1 MIRTLIKSKAATI
14 SILFPVAVCVL
25 LLCTSC
31 TRSANENG
39 ARVLAKVNGEPVNL
53 DEFAMNLKQLRAEHD
68 KISQDNPKVLKQLK
82 GRALNEVIVMTMLR
96 QEAAK
101 RQIRIAP
108 AEVEGRLANW
118 KEGYPPGG
126 FEEMLR
132 KQNTT
137 EEYLK
142 KRIADQLLIE
152 KVTEALFSNE
162 TLVSDEEM
170 KSYYSEHQDEFFRPV
185 RVHAFQIVVP
195 TKGEAEKIRAEILSS
210 QMTFESAARKY
221 SLSPDAARGGD
232 LGFFARNEKIAAF
245 NAAFSLVVGTLSQ
258 PVQSSYGVHL
268 LKVVEKEPSKKLA
281 LTEARDE
288 IIKALKRA
296 KEVKVYKE
304 WVTKLL
310 KDGEIY
316 KNVAVFDTFS

>member
-1 MIRTLIKSKAATI
+1 MKALSLLLFRSAGLVVVTTI
-14 SILFPVAVCVL
+14 
-25 LLCTSC
+25 LCTSC

-39 ARVLAKVNGEPVNL
+39 SQVLAKVNGEPINVE
-53 DEFAMNLKQLRAEHD
+53 EFHVNLKQLRAEHD
-68 KISQDNPKVLKQLK
+68 KISQGNPKVLKQLK
-82 GRALNEVIVMTMLR
+82 GRALNEVIVMTLLR

-132 KQNTT
+132 KQNTS

-142 KRIADQLLIE
+142 KRIADQLLVE

-170 KSYYSEHQDEFFRPV
+170 KSYYAGHQEEFFRPV

-195 TKGEAEKIRAEILSS
+195 SKAEAEKIRAEIVSD

-245 NAAFSLVVGTLSQ
+245 NAAFALVVGSISQ
-258 PVQSSYGVHL
+258 PIQSPYGVHL
-268 LKVVEKEPSKKLA
+268 LKVVEKEPAKKLS
-281 LTEARDE
+281 LGEARDE

-316 KNVAVFDTFS
+316 KNEAVFDTLS